1 MRAIAF
7 LFFLSL
13 AISLQ
18 SELPIT
24 GSLALM
30 ASAANLKV
38 PAADGPLL
46 IDGVQD
52 EAIWKRAVVLPTH
65 SADFGA
71 PFPAGGDLR
80 ALVRGGYLC
89 LSAEVPETGR
99 VVARSTGRNPTW
111 WREDLIIWSFHFQSF
126 PTYLTVTVNPL
137 GAYSVEA
144 TGSARVPK
152 SVLVSASIG
161 SKTWRAEVAI
171 PTDSIAKI
179 GTVSVERI
187 RVPRPDAPE
196 LTWYWPGLNKRMA
209 YELADA
215 SSNPPA
221 PAVVMK
227 DWKAGE
233 KLMAL
238 PASSGPL
245 AQELASVP
253 HEVWTDAERKSVDPE
268 RMWEKSLR
276 LRVRDAALAEKR
288 DWEQVSSVAEWE
300 KFRDPRIAAL
310 KASLGPFP
318 ERTPLRAEVTRR
330 FSYSDGFIL
339 ENLIFESRPG
349 LVVTA
354 NLYLPAK
361 ITGHIPAIVVVH
373 SHHFP
378 KVQSELQD
386 LGMTWAR
393 SGTAVL
399 IMDQLGAGERLQ
411 SQPWLRESYYSRYA
425 VGMQLYLAG
434 ESLIK
439 WMVWDLMRGIDLL
452 LERPYIDPNRI
463 VMLGAVAGGGD
474 PAAVI
479 ATLDDRIAAV
489 LPFNFGEAGPEE
501 HYTMGPRPYDFDTA
515 DPGWGEWESS
525 RCLRGSI
532 AGQFF
537 PWFICASVAPRRFE
551 FSFELSWPKGVEQ
564 EPAWARYT
572 KVFQLYGKRTNLDQV
587 DGFGPFPGPGEVENV
602 GENHRQKI
610 YPILHR
616 WLHVPIP
623 VEEYH
628 NVRPDADLM
637 CLTPQAAAERRPRS
651 VSEIALHLGESRL
664 SEAQAKRAALE
675 QHQRLQRLR
684 ASLKPKLG
692 DIEPNADAPSRVLW
706 TKQFPSFVAEAVAL
720 DTAPEVSVPL
730 LLIKPNA
737 SASKRLATVLALTQE
752 GKGAFLSRR
761 GAELASLVERG
772 VAICLADVRGTGE
785 TEPAGGSDSRTSLV
799 ATEFMLGGTGL
810 GVQLKDART
819 VLRYLSHRGDLDPKR
834 LALWGDS
841 FSQVNPPGLLL
852 DQSARQTPGPQV
864 IRQADPS
871 GSLLALFTAVYE
883 NNVRAVAARGGL
895 VSWLSALRDRFCY
908 VPEDVIIPGILETA
922 EITDVVAALAP
933 RPVLLE
939 GLVDGRNRPLSLSSM
954 EKELANALAAYRRVP
969 SRLVIRE
976 GLPEPELGIWT
987 VKQLS
992 Q

>member
-7 LFFLSL
+7 LLFMSL

-18 SELPIT
+18 SEPHTIR
-24 GSLALM
+24 SRAPM
-30 ASAANLKV
+30 ASASNLKI

-46 IDGVQD
+46 INGLQD

-71 PFPAGGDLR
+71 PFPARGDLR
-80 ALVRGGYLC
+80 AVVRGGYLC
-89 LSAEVPETGR
+89 LSAELPETGR

-111 WREDLIIWSFHFQSF
+111 WREDLIIWSFHFRSF

-179 GTVSVERI
+179 GTVSAERI

-196 LTWYWPGLNKRMA
+196 LTWYWPGLNERMA
-209 YELADA
+209 FELADA

-221 PAVVMK
+221 PIVVTK
-227 DWKAGE
+227 HWKVGE
-233 KLMAL
+233 EPVAA
-238 PASSGPL
+238 PRSSGPL
-245 AQELASVP
+245 VQELASVP
-253 HEVWTDAERKSVDPE
+253 YEVWTDAERKSVDPE
-268 RMWEKSLR
+268 HMWEKSLR

-288 DWEQVSSVAEWE
+288 DWEKVSSVAEWE
-300 KFRDPRIAAL
+300 KFRDPRLAAL

-330 FSYSDGFIL
+330 FNYSDGFIL
-339 ENLIFESRPG
+339 ENVIFESRPG

-354 NLYLPAK
+354 NLYLPVK

-373 SHHFP
+373 SHHLP

-411 SQPWLRESYYSRYA
+411 SQPWLREGYYSRYA

-434 ESLIK
+434 ESLMK

-452 LERPYIDPNRI
+452 LARPYIDPNRI

-474 PAAVI
+474 PAAVT
-479 ATLDDRIAAV
+479 AALDDRIAAV
-489 LPFNFGEAGPEE
+489 IPFNFGEAGPEE

-525 RCLRGSI
+525 RCLRSSI

-537 PWFICASVAPRRFE
+537 PWFICASVTPRRFE

-564 EPAWARYT
+564 EPAWARYK
-572 KVFQLYGKRTNLDQV
+572 KVFELYGKRTNLDQV
-587 DGFGPFPGPGEVENV
+587 DGFGAFPGPGEVENV

-623 VEEYH
+623 GGEYH
-628 NVRPDADLM
+628 NVRPDGDLM
-637 CLTPQAAAERRPRS
+637 CLSPWAAAERRPRS

-664 SEAQAKRAALE
+664 SEAQAKRAVLE
-675 QHQRLQRLR
+675 QRQRVQRLR
-684 ASLKPKLG
+684 ASLKAKLG

-706 TKQFPSFVAEAVAL
+706 TKQFPGFVAQAVAL
-720 DTAPEVSVPL
+720 HTAPEVSVPL

-737 SASKRLATVLALTQE
+737 SASKRLGTVMALAQE

-761 GAELASLVERG
+761 GAELASLINRG

-785 TEPAGGSDSRTSLV
+785 TAPAGDSDSVASLV

-819 VLRYLSHRGDLDPKR
+819 VLRYLSRRGDLDPKR

-841 FSQVNPPGLLL
+841 FAQVNPPGLLL

-864 IRQADPS
+864 IYQSDPS
-871 GSLLALFTAVYE
+871 GSLLAMLTALYE
-883 NNVRAVAARGGL
+883 DNVRAVAARGGL
-895 VSWLSALRDRFCY
+895 VSWLSVLRDRFCY

-922 EITDVVAALAP
+922 DITDVVAALAP
-933 RPVLLE
+933 RAVLLE
-939 GLVDGRNRPLSLSSM
+939 GLVDGRDRRLSVSSM
-954 EKELANALAAYRRVP
+954 EDELANALAAYRRVP
-969 SRLVIRE
+969 SRLLIRE
-976 GLPEPELGIWT
+976 RLPEPELSMWML
-987 VKQLS
+987 KQLS